1 MGRMLFLVYKIM
13 GRMRGIYIMDIT
25 REKTMRIVNYI
36 FAVLIIL
43 CIAVMLLPA
52 NYSVE
57 YSLYGKDMDKHTL
70 TEVEYSSDSDLE
82 RHKADKN
89 NTTVKVPYVAGET
102 FDEMN
107 IYTDTKNI
115 KMAIM
120 VLCQDLVQVK
130 MRNFYPF

>member
-52 NYSVE
+52 K
-57 YSLYGKDMDKHTL
+57 LFRD
-70 TEVEYSSDSDLE
+70 EVII
-82 RHKADKN
+82 AC
-89 NTTVKVPYVAGET
+89 
-102 FDEMN
+102 
-107 IYTDTKNI
+107 
-115 KMAIM
+115 MAKIWISI
-120 VLCQDLVQVK
+120 L
-130 MRNFYPF
+130 

>member
-1 MGRMLFLVYKIM
+1 MLFLVYKIM

-57 YSLYGKDMDKHTL
+57 YS
-70 TEVEYSSDSDLE
+70 VVDLI
-82 RHKADKN
+82 N
-89 NTTVKVPYVAGET
+89 YQNT
-102 FDEMN
+102 
-107 IYTDTKNI
+107 
-115 KMAIM
+115 
-120 VLCQDLVQVK
+120 DLLACL
-130 MRNFYPF
+130 

>member
-107 IYTDTKNI
+107 VST
-115 KMAIM
+115 
-120 VLCQDLVQVK
+120 
-130 MRNFYPF
+130 

>member
-1 MGRMLFLVYKIM
+1 MLFLVYKIM

>member
-115 KMAIM
+115 KMAIDRKS
-120 VLCQDLVQVK
+120 VV
-130 MRNFYPF
+130 

>member
-52 NYSVE
+52 NVRLCFAY
-57 YSLYGKDMDKHTL
+57 K
-70 TEVEYSSDSDLE
+70 
-82 RHKADKN
+82 R
-89 NTTVKVPYVAGET
+89 
-102 FDEMN
+102 
-107 IYTDTKNI
+107 
-115 KMAIM
+115 KM
-120 VLCQDLVQVK
+120 QPH
-130 MRNFYPF
+130 N

>member
-52 NYSVE
+52 NY
-57 YSLYGKDMDKHTL
+57 
-70 TEVEYSSDSDLE
+70 
-82 RHKADKN
+82 
-89 NTTVKVPYVAGET
+89 
-102 FDEMN
+102 
-107 IYTDTKNI
+107 
-115 KMAIM
+115 
-120 VLCQDLVQVK
+120 
-130 MRNFYPF
+130 